1 MAQSPVRDAE
11 PGGSRFVA
19 TLLTAI
25 ETRRPQPPTVFA
37 FVTTA
42 LLPHGVTGQAQG
54 MQVASLDHVMWF
66 HHPLRA
72 DQWLLYDCDSPA
84 ASGARGLARGRF
96 YTEDGKLVASTSQ
109 EGLIR
114 RRKPTSLPDL

>member
-1 MAQSPVRDAE
+1 MRAVDRLPDDEALH
-11 PGGSRFVA
+11 A
-19 TLLTAI
+19 CLLAYASD
-25 ETRRPQPPTVFA
+25 FA

-114 RRKPTSLPDL
+114 RRKPSSLPDV